1 MRLGVLTKALLAQS
15 IALVLAV
22 LLAAMLLPS
31 DLPLPVMVILQAAL
45 AVLMARWLGSDPW
58 WLVIHALFVPAAALV
73 LASGIAPGWYLAAFV
88 LLLLVFGPAV
98 RSRVPLYLS
107 TAPVMVLL
115 SSIMDRYRPR
125 KDGATPRRVLDFG
138 SGTGSMVLGL
148 ASRCPDCQ
156 VDGIEA
162 AWVPHLIARIR
173 AYRIPNARLMQGDFW
188 SVNLADYDLV
198 YAFLSTEPM
207 PALWEKASREMRDG
221 TLLVSNSFS
230 VPDVTPLE
238 TFEADD
244 QRRSQLYVYRI
255 SR

>member
-15 IALVLAV
+15 ISLALAV
-22 LLAAMLLPS
+22 LLAAMLSPS
-31 DLPLPVMVILQAAL
+31 SLPLTVMVVVQAAL
-45 AVLMARWLGSDPW
+45 AVLLARWLRSDPW

-73 LASGIAPGWYLAAFV
+73 LASGIAPGWYLVAFL

-107 TAPVMVLL
+107 TEPVIDLL
-115 SSIMDRYRPR
+115 FTVMDRYRPR
-125 KDGATPRRVLDFG
+125 ADGGPPRRVLDFG

-156 VDGIEA
+156 VEGIEA

-173 AYRIPNARLMQGDFW
+173 ARRVPNARLMRGDFW

-207 PALWEKASREMRDG
+207 PALWEKAKREMRDG
-221 TLLVSNSFS
+221 ALLVSNSFS

-238 TFEADD
+238 TLEADD
-244 QRRSQLYVYRI
+244 QRRSQLYVYRM